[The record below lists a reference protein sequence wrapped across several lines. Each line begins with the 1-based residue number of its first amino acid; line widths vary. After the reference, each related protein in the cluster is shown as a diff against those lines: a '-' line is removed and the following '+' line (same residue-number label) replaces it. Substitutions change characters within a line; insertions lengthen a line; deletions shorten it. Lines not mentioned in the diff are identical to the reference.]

1 MVVPLY
7 DERLNFEIYI
17 FLESCGHVLLEK
29 KKKLKIEKKNT
40 NWQPSFFDV
49 MMANHEYFTL

>member
-1 MVVPLY
+1 MPLY

-29 KKKLKIEKKNT
+29 KKKLKIEKKKT